1 MAHLPFKLGLM
12 EIRKSIL
19 TVASMYKGQKEKPAN
34 SGFQNSDFEKEMKGV
49 GWKPGES
56 WCAYFVRLVFRKAQP
71 DNKAFNDLLSPSA
84 VATLANF
91 QKNQPRAISKVPSM
105 GDIFIMQKYK
115 AGQKTWQG
123 HIGIVTQVDNGFFWT
138 IEGNSNDEGGREGIE
153 VATLN
158 RKIDFTVKS
167 NGLTLIAFIKPIV

>member
-1 MAHLPFKLGLM
+1 M

-56 WCAYFVRLVFRKAQP
+56 WCAYFVRLVFKKAQP
-71 DNKAFNDLLSPSA
+71 DNKTFNDLLSPSA

-91 QKNQPRAISKVPSM
+91 EKNLPRYISKVPST
-105 GDIFIMQKYK
+105 GDVFIMQKYSRGK
-115 AGQKTWQG
+115 KTWQG
-123 HIGIVTQVDNGFFWT
+123 HIGIVSEVEKDFFWT

-153 VATLN
+153 VATLK
-158 RKIDFTVKS
+158 RKVDFVVKP